1 MHRVEAISALY
12 KTVKKKTTQNR
23 RCIDNLS
30 VAPLLI
36 FSAFFVHAQ
45 LGRYLHGECLEMVDR
60 LKPLRG
66 EVLNEVLTAQ
76 IG

>member
-1 MHRVEAISALY
+1 MSFL
-12 KTVKKKTTQNR
+12 
-23 RCIDNLS
+23 
-30 VAPLLI
+30 
-36 FSAFFVHAQ
+36 FVNAQ
-45 LGRYLHGECLEMVDR
+45 LGCYLHGECLEMVDR